1 MRGECEVLFGR
12 WEALLA
18 VEEEISNRL
27 LLIRN
32 QSSGNDQSLRQK
44 FGIFKYR

>member
-27 LLIRN
+27 LLIWN
-32 QSSGNDQSLRQK
+32 QSSGKWSEFETEIWNFQ
-44 FGIFKYR
+44 I